1 MRITPA
7 LLHRIAREVAAQRSR
22 QDRSLLAVF
31 LSGSLV
37 EGDPLL
43 GGTTDIDLFFIHHDE
58 IEPKREIERLTDEVH
73 LDIAHHSRDEYR
85 QARALRL
92 HPWMGYNIIYC
103 IILFDPQHF
112 LHFTQASVRA
122 QFDLPEYVLGRARGQ
137 AEQARSTWLQL
148 HDFTGEPGLP
158 QVQRYLDAVGQ
169 AANAIACLSGLPLT
183 ERRFLL
189 RFPVRAEAV
198 SHPGLYPGLLG
209 LLGGPQVDGA
219 TLSGWL
225 PAWEAA
231 YLSLSP
237 SDAVPR
243 LDPHRCPYFRRAFA
257 SIVSS
262 ETPQNL
268 LWPLLRT
275 WTDVVERLPDDSLER
290 QTWENAMAQLGLFG
304 PGFREKVAALDV
316 YLDSVE
322 EILDEW
328 GQARGI
334 EETRFT

>member
-7 LLHRIAREVAAQRSR
+7 LLHKIAREAVAQRSR
-22 QDRSLLAVF
+22 QDRSLLAAY

-58 IEPKREIERLTDEVH
+58 VEPEREIERLTDEVH
-73 LDIAHHSRDEYR
+73 LDIAHHARDAYR
-85 QARALRL
+85 QTRALRL
-92 HPWMGYNIIYC
+92 HPWMGYIIINCNILY
-103 IILFDPQHF
+103 DPQHF
-112 LHFTQASVRA
+112 MHFTQASVRA
-122 QFDLPEYVLGRARGQ
+122 QFDLPEYVLGRARSQ
-137 AEQARSTWLQL
+137 VVQARNAWMQL
-148 HDFTGEPGLP
+148 HDFRGEPGLRE
-158 QVQRYLDAVGQ
+158 VQRYLEAVGQ

-189 RFPVRAEAV
+189 RFPARAEAV
-198 SHPGLYPGLLG
+198 GHPGLYPGLLG
-209 LLGGPQVDGA
+209 LLGGPQVDGE
-219 TLSGWL
+219 TLTDWL

-237 SDAVPR
+237 SGILPR
-243 LDPHRCPYFRRAFA
+243 LHPHRWAYFRRAFDSIA
-257 SIVSS
+257 SSG
-262 ETPQNL
+262 TPQNI

-275 WTDVVERLPDDSLER
+275 WTDAVERLPQDSIER
-290 QTWENAMAQLGLFG
+290 QTWDKALLQLGLLG
-304 PGFREKVAALDV
+304 SGFQEKVAALDI

-334 EETRFT
+334 EEMRFT